1 MFAVQSQIDSR
12 TILDMAG
19 AEKLLGR
26 GDMLY
31 LPSGASKPM
40 RVQGVF
46 VSEPEVNN
54 IVGFIKKQAL
64 PEYVNDIINVEPLE
78 VQSTQGTQDTENKQD
93 ELFNQAKE
101 LIQSTQYAS
110 TSYLQ
115 RKLRIGYNR
124 AARLMDELE
133 EAGVVSNIEGDKKTR
148 TVLPV

>member
-1 MFAVQSQIDSR
+1 
-12 TILDMAG
+12 MAG

-31 LPSGASKPM
+31 LPVGASKPV

-46 VSEPEVNN
+46 VSEAEVNA
-54 IVGFIKKQAL
+54 VVKFIKNQAQ
-64 PEYVNDIINVEPLE
+64 PDYVDEILDVEPIPE
-78 VQSTQGTQDTENKQD
+78 KGASETSSDSD
-93 ELFNQAKE
+93 RDALFDQAKE
-101 LIQSTQYAS
+101 MIQSTQYAS

-133 EAGVVSNIEGDKKTR
+133 EAGVIGAYDEENKTR
-148 TVLPV
+148 SVLPSSP